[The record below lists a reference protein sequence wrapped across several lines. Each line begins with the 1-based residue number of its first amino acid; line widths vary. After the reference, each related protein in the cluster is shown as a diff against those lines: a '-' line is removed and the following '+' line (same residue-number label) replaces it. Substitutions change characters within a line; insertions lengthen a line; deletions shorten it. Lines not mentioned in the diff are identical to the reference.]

1 MQHFKNISN
10 HLLFEA
16 FGVVLYYL
24 VVYPDIQR
32 RLQDE
37 IDEIFDGKSEDEEL
51 EADDITN
58 MTYLDQVLSEGQRL
72 GCFAHTLRIC
82 TKNWQGPGDS
92 FVIPKGTKIY
102 IPTVG

>member
-1 MQHFKNISN
+1 M
-10 HLLFEA
+10 
-16 FGVVLYYL
+16 VLYYL
-24 VVYPDIQR
+24 VVYPDIQS

-82 TKNWQGPGDS
+82 TKNWQVPGDS

-102 IPTVG
+102 IPTVGCNILLHPYPDK